1 MESISLS
8 EVFRK
13 AACHVGSPE
22 DLVWGDL
29 NSAMAGMTKV
39 LLEVLAE
46 SEVERRAGAR
56 LHERGESRA
65 DYRNGYRTRTA

>member
-1 MESISLS
+1 MESISLR

-13 AACHVGSPE
+13 AACQIESPE
-22 DLVWGDL
+22 DVVWGDL

-46 SEVERRAGAR
+46 SAPACTSAARAGPTIGTATGRGR
-56 LHERGESRA
+56 L
-65 DYRNGYRTRTA
+65 N